1 MELIQYIRILL
12 KRWWLILLLTLVGSG
27 AAVYN
32 TLQEPP
38 IYRST
43 ATLLLNPALLPDSYV
58 SGSFSYIS
66 YRAAE
71 LAQNYSLYLKTSAF
85 AEKVI
90 AEEGLN
96 ISPGALIDAISTR
109 LIEGTQYFE
118 ITATR
123 NDATE
128 AQMLA
133 MAIANNFIDAHMAQQ
148 QQQLALQRAAGD
160 VDNMQALLREKL
172 ERERQYYEEQVTV
185 HRLQI
190 EQIETQPPS
199 AARDELVAAVQ
210 ARLSE
215 YENRLLTIMSDQ
227 IELQPQGQNTQIDTV
242 TIVQPAPL
250 PESPIGTGKM
260 QRILFALMASLVVGV
275 TLAFGLEYLD
285 YTVKGPDDL
294 EALVGEPILGA
305 LSVVQETNT
314 NREGIESIFVLAQPR
329 SSISEA
335 VRALRTNILFSQA
348 GRELRSLIVTSAGPG
363 EGKTTVAANLA
374 VVMADAGKRVILVDA
389 DMRRP
394 TLHKRFGVVNS
405 VGLSSLM
412 IADDPTDP
420 RVLRRHLQQGPVE
433 TLLLLTSGPIPPNPA
448 ALLSS
453 ERAYQVLTALEAEA
467 DIVIY
472 DTPPALTVTDAVILA
487 SRADATLQVVR
498 AGVTRREIVLKTR
511 ATLQRVDANL
521 MAPVI
526 NWVRAADIGH
536 YGYYYAGYYG
546 ESDRKRPRSS
556 HNGHAESVQTVER

>member
-1 MELIQYIRILL
+1 M
-12 KRWWLILLLTLVGSG
+12 
-27 AAVYN
+27 
-32 TLQEPP
+32 
-38 IYRST
+38 
-43 ATLLLNPALLPDSYV
+43 LNPALTPDTYL

-71 LAQNYSLYLKTSAF
+71 LAENYSLYLKTNAF
-85 AEKVI
+85 AEQVI
-90 AEEGLN
+90 QEEELN
-96 ISPGALIDAISTR
+96 ISPGELIGAITTSLVER
-109 LIEGTQYFE
+109 TQYFE

-123 NDATE
+123 NDAAE
-128 AQMLA
+128 AQILA

-148 QQQLALQRAAGD
+148 QQQLAIKQAAGD

-172 ERERQYYEEQVTV
+172 ERERQYYEDQVTNQ
-185 HRLQI
+185 RLQI
-190 EQIETQPPS
+190 AQIEAQPPS
-199 AARDELVAAVQ
+199 AARDELVASIQ
-210 ARLSE
+210 TQLSE
-215 YENRLLTIMSDQ
+215 YENRLLNIMSDQ
-227 IELQPQGQNTQIDTV
+227 IALQPQMQDNQIDTI

-250 PESPIGTGKM
+250 PESPISTGKM
-260 QRILFALMASLVVGV
+260 QKILFALMASLVVGV

-294 EALVGEPILGA
+294 EALIGEPILGA
-305 LSVVQETNT
+305 LSVIQENNV
-314 NREGIESIFVLAQPR
+314 NREGIQSISVLAQPR
-329 SSISEA
+329 ASISEA
-335 VRALRTNILFSQA
+335 FRALRTNILFSQA
-348 GRELRSLIVTSAGPG
+348 GKELRSLVITSAGPG

-394 TLHKRFGVVNS
+394 TLHKRFGVVNN

-420 RVLRRHLQQGPVE
+420 RILRRHLQQGPVE
-433 TLLLLTSGPIPPNPA
+433 TLWLLTSGPIPPNPA

-453 ERAYQVLTALEAEA
+453 ERAHEVLMALEAEA

-498 AGVTRREIVLKTR
+498 AGVTRREIVLKMR
-511 ATLQRVDANL
+511 ATLQRVEANL
-521 MAPVI
+521 MTPVL

-536 YGYYYAGYYG
+536 YGYYYAGYYA
-546 ESDRKRPRSS
+546 ESESKRPRSS
-556 HNGHAESVQTVER
+556 RNGHTESVRTLEG